1 VEPIRNEPGPARGF
15 ARTLLRA
22 ALLLLPAL
30 AAVAAYADVASFGY
44 VFDDQNALVE
54 HEALHRG
61 DWWHGAFGAYTSL
74 ANRPLACLTFAWEL
88 AAGRAAGDL
97 HVVNLALH
105 AGNAVLLGFV
115 LRRLLATPNLREC
128 VPASLAPSLATVVA
142 CVWAVHPLTVDA
154 VAYLTQRSML
164 LLGLFTLLAA
174 AALLQ
179 SHRAA
184 RPRTWQAATVAALA
198 LAMASK
204 EEGAALPILFVL
216 AERAFVFSSW
226 REVWARWR
234 FHAALFCAWSVL
246 LLCVWL
252 GPRNPTVGYATV
264 PPATAIEWLLTQAP
278 IVVHY
283 LASALWPSDL
293 RGVYDFAIVRNVAS
307 VVVPGLVVAALL
319 AATALGWRRRPW
331 LGFAGAW
338 FFLLL
343 APTSSLFPIVTEPC
357 ADRRMYLP
365 LVAVLVLLGAGAARL
380 AVRIAPRAPR
390 TALLG
395 LGLLAAMLAGWRTRE
410 VAAGYRDDEAFWR
423 RAATEN
429 ELQNDSHLAG
439 RILSEHG
446 KRLFADGKPGAA
458 RIALERAMRC
468 EAPGRAERLNH
479 ANLVAAEGRTD
490 EAERLLRGI
499 LRDYP
504 DYPAAMGNL
513 ANLLLPRGEL
523 DEAERL
529 LARAVELGPRQ
540 PVLHNSLGIVR
551 FQRGDAAGAV
561 PHLRAALQLQPDYVE
576 AARNLGTALLSAG
589 DPAAAI
595 AAWQPLL
602 PTLPKDP
609 LLRVQLAAA
618 HDALGEVAAARTLVD
633 EALQLDPGHPA
644 ARALQQRLERVR

>member
-1 VEPIRNEPGPARGF
+1 M
-15 ARTLLRA
+15 RTLLRA

-44 VFDDQNALVE
+44 VFDDQDALVE
-54 HEALHRG
+54 HEALRRG
-61 DWWHGAFGAYTSL
+61 DWWHGAFGEYTSL
-74 ANRPLACLTFAWEL
+74 ANRPLACLTFAWEI
-88 AAGRAAGDL
+88 AAGRSAGDL

-105 AGNAVLLGFV
+105 AANAALLGFV
-115 LRRLLATPNLREC
+115 LRRLLATPNLRDR
-128 VPASLAPSLATVVA
+128 VPAALAPGLATVVA

-164 LLGLFTLLAA
+164 LLGLSTLLAA
-174 AALLQ
+174 AAWLQ
-179 SHRAA
+179 SLRSP
-184 RPRTWQAATVAALA
+184 RPRRWQAATVAALA
-198 LAMASK
+198 LALASK
-204 EEGAALPILFVL
+204 EEGAALPLLFVL
-216 AERAFVFSSW
+216 AERAFVLPSW
-226 REVWARWR
+226 RALWPRWR
-234 FHAALFCAWSVL
+234 FHAALAGSWLVL
-246 LLCVWL
+246 LLCVSL

-264 PPATAIEWLLTQAP
+264 PSASAAEWLLTQAP

-283 LASALWPSDL
+283 LGSALWPADL
-293 RGVYDFAIVRNVAS
+293 RGVYDFAIVRSLGPVI
-307 VVVPGLVVAALL
+307 VPGLVVVALL
-319 AATALGWRRRPW
+319 AVTTGCWRHRPW

-343 APTSSLFPIVTEPC
+343 APTSSVFPIVTEPC

-365 LVAVLVLLGAGAARL
+365 LVAILLSFGVGAARL
-380 AVRIAPRAPR
+380 AVRVAPRAPHAVLWGL
-390 TALLG
+390 ALFAV
-395 LGLLAAMLAGWRTRE
+395 LAAGWRTRD
-410 VAAGYRDDEAFWR
+410 VAAGYRDDAAFWR
-423 RAATEN
+423 RAAAVN

-458 RIALERAMRC
+458 RLALERAMRC
-468 EAPGRAERLNH
+468 EAPGRAQRLNH
-479 ANLVAAEGRTD
+479 ANLVAAEGCAD

-513 ANLLLPRGEL
+513 ANLLLSRGDL

-529 LARAVELGPRQ
+529 LVRAVELGPRQ

-551 FQRGDAAGAV
+551 FQRGDAAAAV
-561 PHLRAALQLQPDYVE
+561 PHLRTALQLQPAYVE
-576 AARNLGTALLSAG
+576 AARNLGTALLGAG

-595 AAWQPLL
+595 AVWRPLL
-602 PTLPKDP
+602 AKLPQDP
-609 LLRVQLAAA
+609 LLRVQLAVA
-618 HDALGEVAAARTLVD
+618 HETLGEIAAARTLVD

-644 ARALQQRLERVR
+644 ARALQQHLERGR